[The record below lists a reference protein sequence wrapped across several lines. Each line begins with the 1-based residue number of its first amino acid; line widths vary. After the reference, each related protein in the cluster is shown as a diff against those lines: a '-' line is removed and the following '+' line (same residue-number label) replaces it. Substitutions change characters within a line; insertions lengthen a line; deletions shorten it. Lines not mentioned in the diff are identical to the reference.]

1 MTSVNP
7 TKRPTDAA
15 FLDDDFDLPSELLN
29 LPWIDPHN
37 HAHTL
42 SWTDRE
48 QYALAGCQAMVMIAS
63 GAHWTPYR
71 PVAADDVRYLWDD
84 AINRRAAIER
94 NHFYEITLGI
104 GAPTR
109 IRIED
114 PDALFDA
121 MEAYVALDEVVA
133 VGETGVTPVQHG
145 SAWPVEEQRVA
156 VQRQMEI
163 ARQSGLPVILHT
175 PNTGV
180 GEGRSY
186 RPELG
191 VPGYEKNV
199 SLGADPVIDAEN
211 PELEAVRIDVEAAAD
226 AGLDEGRIVASHAD
240 GNNLEF
246 LLGET
251 DCYASFTLGHSW
263 MTGVTVE
270 DVADAIETYGP
281 ERIMIDT
288 DCANILRSDP
298 LSLKRAILEL
308 YRLGIDV
315 ASIRRVVLENPA
327 SVFGFG
333 DA

>member
-1 MTSVNP
+1 MTTPQP

-15 FLDDDFDLPSELLN
+15 YLDGDPDVPSELLS

-42 SWTDRE
+42 SWNDRE
-48 QYALAGCQAMVMIAS
+48 RYALAGCRAMLMIAS

-94 NHFYEITLGI
+94 NHFYEAKLGI

-121 MEAYVALDEVVA
+121 MEAYVQLDEVAA
-133 VGETGVTPVQHG
+133 VGETGITPSQHV
-145 SAWPVEEQRVA
+145 SAWPLDEQRAA
-156 VQRQMEI
+156 VGRQFEI
-163 ARQSGLPVILHT
+163 AADADLPVVLHT
-175 PNTGV
+175 PNKSIGPD
-180 GEGRSY
+180 RQY
-186 RPELG
+186 RDG
-191 VPGYEKNV
+191 MAVPGYEKNV
-199 SLGADPVIDAEN
+199 ALGADPVIDADT
-211 PELEAVRIDVEAAAD
+211 PALEAVRIDVEIAREV
-226 AGLDEGRIVASHAD
+226 GLDEERIVASHAD

-246 LLGET
+246 LLEET
-251 DCYASFTLGHSW
+251 GCYASFTLGHSW
-263 MTGVTVE
+263 MTGVTPA
-270 DVADAIETYGP
+270 DIADAIETYGP
-281 ERIMIDT
+281 ERIMVDT

-298 LSLKRAILEL
+298 FSLKRAILEL
-308 YRLGIDV
+308 YRLGVDV
-315 ASIRRVVLENPA
+315 EDIRRVVWKNPR
-327 SVFGFG
+327 SVLGLG